1 MEALQLNQ
9 SIAIEINLSVALY
22 RGVEH
27 IVTYLGSYRTNTI
40 DTTNTLHQ
48 TSRIPRGI
56 VVDDNIRAME
66 IDTFGQDI

>member
-1 MEALQLNQ
+1 MEALQLDQ
-9 SIAIEINLSVALY
+9 SIAIEINLSVTLY
-22 RGVEH
+22 RGIEH